1 MKKNVMETIESLVKD
16 NMNNGASE
24 EDAHLYVNQY
34 MKAQLN
40 DRIKPAAVKFN
51 TAASKALGGVILPVV
66 HMEYFDTM
74 RLSLESNEKESVK
87 LATVQVFAGQMVDG
101 AVATLATAQ
110 ENGIK
115 NKDFEAVCNQAIEFL
130 TGFEQFT
137 INVDDFVKSTIK
149 NINTEKRGN

>member
-1 MKKNVMETIESLVKD
+1 MKNDVMKTIESLIKD
-16 NMNNGASE
+16 NMSKGASE

-40 DRIKPAAVKFN
+40 DRVKPAAVKFN
-51 TAASKALGGVILPVV
+51 TAASKALSGVILPVV

-74 RLSLESNEKESVK
+74 RLSLESNEKESLK
-87 LATVQVFAGQMVDG
+87 LSSIQVFAGQLVDG
-101 AVATLATAQ
+101 AVDTLSTAKD
-110 ENGIK
+110 NGIQ
-115 NKDFEAVCNQAIEFL
+115 NHEFEAVCTQAIEFL
-130 TGFEQFT
+130 KGFEQFT

>member
-40 DRIKPAAVKFN
+40 DRVKPAAAKFN
-51 TAASKALGGVILPVV
+51 TAASKALGGIILPVV

-74 RLSLESNEKESVK
+74 RLSLESNEKESLK
-87 LATVQVFAGQMVDG
+87 LSSIQVFAGQMVDG
-101 AVATLATAQ
+101 AVATLATAK

-149 NINTEKRGN
+149 NINNEKRGN

>member
-1 MKKNVMETIESLVKD
+1 MKKNVMETIESLIKD
-16 NMNNGASE
+16 NINQGASE

-40 DRIKPAAVKFN
+40 DRVKPVAVKFN
-51 TAASKALGGVILPVV
+51 TAASNALDGVILPVV

-74 RLSLESNEKESVK
+74 RLSLESDEKESLK
-87 LATVQVFAGQMVDG
+87 LPSIQVFAGQMVDG

-110 ENGIK
+110 NNGVK
-115 NKDFEAVCNQAIEFL
+115 NKDFEAVSNQAIEFL
-130 TGFEQFT
+130 KGFEQFT

-149 NINTEKRGN
+149 NINNEKRGN